1 MFYDVL
7 EKIMDSK
14 DTTVGGGSASAVAGA
29 MAAGLVGMVARLSTG
44 KQYGLPD
51 ERYLGIAD
59 ELDMLAVKLKDGAV
73 ADTQSYLGIKCMGG

>member
-29 MAAGLVGMVARLSTG
+29 MAAGLVGMVARLS
-44 KQYGLPD
+44 
-51 ERYLGIAD
+51 R
-59 ELDMLAVKLKDGAV
+59 
-73 ADTQSYLGIKCMGG
+73 